1 MESTSSAKRH
11 QTAQHRHV
19 AQRRHVRGA
28 ARLLR
33 GLLSGGLA
41 VGFAAAA
48 HTAAGHHAPHAL
60 VIVLALAVS
69 IPLCTALSGVGLSRV
84 RLAAAVLS
92 SQAVLHGLF
101 ELFPA
106 QQAGGATGAAA
117 AHAGHSHHVEH
128 VAEDLPAGTADHLHG
143 LSAGPDAGMAA
154 AHLGAAV
161 LTYALLRRGE
171 TLLVACGALLSL
183 RPALLLAAAVPL
195 TDDRRARSLPDR
207 PLLHGA
213 DVWNG
218 AGPRAVRGPPAVDLA
233 C

>member
-1 MESTSSAKRH
+1 MEMTPS
-11 QTAQHRHV
+11 
-19 AQRRHVRGA
+19 AQRRQVRGS

-48 HTAAGHHAPHAL
+48 HTSAGHHAPHLL

-69 IPLCTALSGVGLSRV
+69 IPLCTALSGVRLSRA
-84 RLAAAVLS
+84 RLLAAVVS

-106 QQAGGATGAAA
+106 HQAGTAGAAA
-117 AHAGHSHHVEH
+117 ADSGHGHHGGHSHHGEQIAV
-128 VAEDLPAGTADHLHG
+128 DLPAGTSDHLHTG
-143 LSAGPDAGMAA
+143 LTAGPDAAMAA
-154 AHLGAAV
+154 AHVGAVV

-171 TLLVACGALLSL
+171 TLLAALGAALAL
-183 RPALLLAAAVPL
+183 RPVLLLLVGVVPL
-195 TDDRRARSLPDR
+195 TDDRGARSRPDR
-207 PLLHGA
+207 PVRYGA
-213 DVWNG
+213 GVWNG
-218 AGPRAVRGPPAVDLA
+218 LGPRTVRGPPAVDLA